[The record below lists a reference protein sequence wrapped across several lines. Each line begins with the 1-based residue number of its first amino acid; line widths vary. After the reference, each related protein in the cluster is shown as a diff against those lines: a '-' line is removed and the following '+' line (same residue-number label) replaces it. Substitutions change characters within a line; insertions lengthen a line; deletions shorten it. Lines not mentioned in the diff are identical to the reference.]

1 MEADKNSKNVV
12 VQIVTFYKEN
22 IWNAKPQKMPKTALA
37 AMTGVQEKVFAA
49 NVYLIIAAN
58 KKFRAAFFLSMQK
71 KAGTGQ

>member
-1 MEADKNSKNVV
+1 
-12 VQIVTFYKEN
+12 
-22 IWNAKPQKMPKTALA
+22 MPKTALA